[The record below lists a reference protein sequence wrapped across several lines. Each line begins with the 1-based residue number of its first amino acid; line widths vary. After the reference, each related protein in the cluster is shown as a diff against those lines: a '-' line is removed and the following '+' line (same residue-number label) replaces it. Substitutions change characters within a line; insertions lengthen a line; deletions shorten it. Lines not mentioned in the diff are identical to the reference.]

1 LAVSIL
7 AHNMRG
13 SGGGFGFQPI
23 TDLGAAIEQ
32 AADDADLG
40 AARKWLAELSLYL
53 DGVGPVPLAS

>member
-1 LAVSIL
+1 
-7 AHNMRG
+7 MRG